1 MHTEIDPVQL
11 QHCDHLPVLCHVVP
25 SKQTLNYTVRT
36 VPGDIP
42 VFLSAVQS
50 FTCSVPNLEIE
61 GLAAMNTHTTF
72 KKADSYLPSENGSS
86 QKTRILSF

>member
-1 MHTEIDPVQL
+1 M
-11 QHCDHLPVLCHVVP
+11 LCHIVP

-61 GLAAMNTHTTF
+61 GLGAMNTHKTF
-72 KKADSYLPSENGSS
+72 KKADSVTFLLKMGRAKRQEFFPFREDPFSNGN
-86 QKTRILSF
+86 